1 MKRKSLLDSFAIL
14 ALLKKE
20 DNYHVVLNMLN
31 EAKDGKRQLIM
42 NQMNAGEVYYEVV
55 KRGLTEDFDKFWRT
69 FLMLPIVLIGNDF
82 ADVIE
87 AAKIKSRYAVS
98 FADCFAAATAIR
110 EKAEIVTGDPEF
122 KKLEEQVDIVW
133 I

>member
-20 DNYHVVLNMLN
+20 NNYQLVLNLLN
-31 EAKDGKRQLIM
+31 EAKDGKRHLIM
-42 NQMNAGEVYYEVV
+42 NHMNAGEVYYEVV
-55 KRGLTEDFDKFWRT
+55 KRGLADDFDKFWRT
-69 FLMLPIVLIGNDF
+69 FLMLPIDFIGNDF

-87 AAKIKSRYAVS
+87 AAKIKSRYAIS

-122 KKLEEQVDIVW
+122 RKLEEHVKIVW
-133 I
+133 L